1 VKISMQLLIVA
12 MVGAWL
18 LPTHAALADDQTTAE
33 IKAVAEQQAAK
44 ENAADAA
51 AKEAAA
57 KEAAEKA
64 AEAKQAERKA
74 AEAAPVKPA
83 SADPRKSPPK
93 SAVPSAG
100 EASDARPDATRDPE
114 SLKLHLMDGS
124 VITGRLSLKDLSVE
138 TKFGMLNVPVAN
150 VRSFTPG
157 LTSHPALAKQI
168 ASWIEDLGSGTFND
182 REAAQQALLRLGP
195 SVRAELERRRD
206 DSDAERRTRV
216 KAILSEFEQ
225 AQEDADDSTSER
237 STSSTSATYIQDD
250 SIVTSD
256 FTIVGRIVPQSFDVS
271 SLYGPL
277 TVKLAD
283 IRRVDRDGPKKEE
296 LPTNFTVTSA
306 HIVQNGTLNTNIRLE
321 RGDSVTVS
329 ATGSIVL
336 TPWGNQAS
344 SGPDGASNYGTFN
357 FGGRPIPIGALIAKV
372 GNGEEYFKIG
382 SRQTF
387 TAAKTGPLILAIAM
401 HPGQAGNEF
410 PGQYKVKVHVQRKQ

>member
-1 VKISMQLLIVA
+1 MRFCRVVRGIDRRIHVKTSMQLLLLAVLC
-12 MVGAWL
+12 GWL
-18 LPTHAALADDQTTAE
+18 AS
-33 IKAVAEQQAAK
+33 V
-44 ENAADAA
+44 
-51 AKEAAA
+51 
-57 KEAAEKA
+57 
-64 AEAKQAERKA
+64 RS
-74 AEAAPVKPA
+74 A
-83 SADPRKSPPK
+83 SADDTKPANAKGIGDLK
-93 SAVPSAG
+93 A
-100 EASDARPDATRDPE
+100 ASDEKPADAKPAEPSKPAAAPEKPATTDPAKRSTKPTAPTVTSGEGADPE

-168 ASWIEDLGSGTFND
+168 AGWIEDLGSGTFND
-182 REAAQQALLRLGP
+182 REAAQQALLKLGP

-225 AQEDADDSTSER
+225 AQEDADDSTSEK
-237 STSSTSATYIQDD
+237 SASSTSATYIQDD

-372 GNGEEYFKIG
+372 GNGEDYFKIG

>member
-1 VKISMQLLIVA
+1 VRISMQLL
-12 MVGAWL
+12 L
-18 LPTHAALADDQTTAE
+18 LGVLGGSLILSRSVVADDGKPAT
-33 IKAVAEQQAAK
+33 IKSTDELK
-44 ENAADAA
+44 AADAKPSDVKQGDVKPPA
-51 AKEAAA
+51 APGTPDKPADNGPAKPPAKPAAPAAA
-57 KEAAEKA
+57 
-64 AEAKQAERKA
+64 
-74 AEAAPVKPA
+74 
-83 SADPRKSPPK
+83 
-93 SAVPSAG
+93 SAG
-100 EASDARPDATRDPE
+100 GRNDVRSDATADPE

-124 VITGRLSLKDLSVE
+124 VLTGRLSLKDLSVE
-138 TKFGMLNVPVAN
+138 TKFGTLNVPVAN

-168 ASWIEDLGSGTFND
+168 AGWIEDLGSGTFND
-182 REAAQQALLRLGP
+182 REAAQQALLKLGP
-195 SVRAELERRRD
+195 AVRAELERRRD

-216 KAILSEFEQ
+216 RALLGDFEQ
-225 AQEDADDSTSER
+225 AQDDADDAAGDR
-237 STSSTSATYIQDD
+237 STSSASATYIQDD
-250 SIVTSD
+250 TIVTSD

-329 ATGSIVL
+329 ATGSLVL

-344 SGPDGASNYGTFN
+344 SGPDGANNYGSFN
-357 FGGRPIPIGALIAKV
+357 FGGRPIPIGALIGKV
-372 GNGEEYFKIG
+372 GNGDDYFKIG
-382 SRQTF
+382 SHHSF
-387 TAAKTGPLILAIAM
+387 TAEKSGPFHLAIAM

-410 PGQYKVKVHVQRKQ
+410 PGSYKVKIRVQRKQ